1 MVARIWHAYTSF
13 ENAPVFETMLKSEI
27 FPGIREKGIKG
38 FNNFQLLTRRLG
50 KEVEFITIM
59 WFDTMESIK
68 GFAGDDFEKAVVYP
82 AAKPFLL
89 RYDERSQHYDISY

>member
-27 FPGIREKGIKG
+27 FPGIRKKGIKG
-38 FNNFQLLTRRLG
+38 FKDIQLLIRNLD

-59 WFDTMESIK
+59 WFDSMESIK
-68 GFAGDDFEKAVVYP
+68 GFAGDVHDKAVIYP
-82 AAKPFLL
+82 AAKSLLL
-89 RYDERSQHYDISY
+89 RFDERSQHYDVSY